1 MKIYYVCCPYET
13 DNIRRFRDETYAYTD
28 NIFLMS
34 QYIRHS
40 HPPLQQYIGD
50 YDVVVEEYVV
60 EDEEQLFCAVEEE
73 HGYLMSDYN
82 EIYSL
87 ESANDPEVMIY
98 CTDYMSTYVFNAAE
112 CCGESEVDIFLRYAY
127 MSTSAFNIISNSGI
141 LKMPK
146 EVQLM
151 MSLLDG
157 KYIPL
162 LIALGYTDIGSWA
175 NTELIDVV
183 KESLPDQYN
192 HLMIFDV
199 LDEVMVLVKL
209 YITDDISF

>member
-1 MKIYYVCCPYET
+1 MKKRIIMVVILGAFLSIVIYFFTRNDEVTLVSLGDGLSLGMTPYGIEGISFN
-13 DNIRRFRDETYAYTD
+13 D
-28 NIFLMS
+28 
-34 QYIRHS
+34 
-40 HPPLQQYIGD
+40 
-50 YDVVVEEYVV
+50 
-60 EDEEQLFCAVEEE
+60 
-73 HGYLMSDYN
+73 YLMSDYN